1 MTWWYNPSLNQPLE
15 QAPTLSAVRVYWG
28 SRGSCAHFL
37 GPHGEPEMSPESH
50 HVYRN
55 RGEQRK
61 QAFLLATSKSISGV
75 EQKPLKHSH
84 DSMPS
89 PQMTNDRH
97 AGSKGVIAG
106 KDPFGILLT
115 VTTPRLSLKDLK
127 AQ

>member
-1 MTWWYNPSLNQPLE
+1 MFQINKCSSNLTPVNLQYKKL
-15 QAPTLSAVRVYWG
+15 
-28 SRGSCAHFL
+28 
-37 GPHGEPEMSPESH
+37 
-50 HVYRN
+50 YRYKEN
-55 RGEQRK
+55 DTRWK
-61 QAFLLATSKSISGV
+61 LAFLLATSKSISGV